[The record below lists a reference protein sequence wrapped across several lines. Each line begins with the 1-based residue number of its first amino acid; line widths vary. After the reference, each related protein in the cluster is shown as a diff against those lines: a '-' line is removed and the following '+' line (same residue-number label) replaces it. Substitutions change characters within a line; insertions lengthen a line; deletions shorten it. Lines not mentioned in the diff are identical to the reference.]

1 MAGPPIHPRMT
12 IAMITHG
19 VPCNSFWDLIRE
31 GAVHQTG
38 DHTANAAL
46 RHPTCP
52 AWKRTVVGSVA
63 RRTRDG
69 ESLTQLVTVII
80 AILFA
85 DTLHAAVQELA
96 AGVGIGSP
104 QSSPALGVAGSG
116 DQPRCGSGLFV
127 VLPDPLTSS
136 VKVCSG

>member
-1 MAGPPIHPRMT
+1 
-12 IAMITHG
+12 
-19 VPCNSFWDLIRE
+19 
-31 GAVHQTG
+31 
-38 DHTANAAL
+38 
-46 RHPTCP
+46 
-52 AWKRTVVGSVA
+52 VA

-80 AILFA
+80 AILVA

-96 AGVGIGSP
+96 AGVGIGST
-104 QSSPALGVAGSG
+104 QSSPALGVAGCA
-116 DQPRCGSGLFV
+116 DQPRCGSGIFV